1 MRNKKTF
8 YKIQRDRNNCAKKNK
23 NKFDDDEKEE
33 DNDIYMGYLE
43 AKKYPIKNGIS
54 MVKALIYEFKKQ
66 TNNLAK
72 NKVFP
77 LVGKVSNTLLS
88 FAKYKSFVTLD
99 KVAKNEKK
107 SRMLIKIEGT
117 ASGTKGIKEK
127 MFKRMH
133 I

>member
-1 MRNKKTF
+1 
-8 YKIQRDRNNCAKKNK
+8 
-23 NKFDDDEKEE
+23 
-33 DNDIYMGYLE
+33 MGYLE

-99 KVAKNEKK
+99 NISPYVLLSKYFNGILFIFFDILVLKPFATLLVITTSKY
-107 SRMLIKIEGT
+107 
-117 ASGTKGIKEK
+117 AS
-127 MFKRMH
+127 M
-133 I
+133 

>member
-1 MRNKKTF
+1 MMKRKKTTK
-8 YKIQRDRNNCAKKNK
+8 Y
-23 NKFDDDEKEE
+23 
-33 DNDIYMGYLE
+33 IYMGYLE